1 MCLTKLDYLL
11 VTQAI
16 ILDEDDNLIE
26 EMPGLPVPLQPAT
39 LFQYQTLLMNKP
51 VATNFRFVIQDPNT
65 GKNLECIK
73 ALKQSKSIGMFNS
86 VVSSLLKDC
95 GFRMECIKALFK
107 SKSIE
112 MKNSVRSSLL
122 ENN

>member
-1 MCLTKLDYLL
+1 
-11 VTQAI
+11 
-16 ILDEDDNLIE
+16 
-26 EMPGLPVPLQPAT
+26 
-39 LFQYQTLLMNKP
+39 MNKP

-95 GFRMECIKALFK
+95 GKRQELLFEALIK

-122 ENN
+122 ENK